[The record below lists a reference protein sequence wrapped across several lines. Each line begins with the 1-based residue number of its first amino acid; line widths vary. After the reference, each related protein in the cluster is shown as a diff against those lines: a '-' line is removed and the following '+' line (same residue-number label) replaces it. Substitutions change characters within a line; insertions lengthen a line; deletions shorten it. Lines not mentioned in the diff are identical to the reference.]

1 MGNVQEERQEWRRP
15 EDVTRFAGI
24 NYDVGY
30 MLLDESPSDLAGQVV
45 AAITAG
51 AIALQQYEVID
62 RSIAKNMVRLP
73 QALPSRHR
81 PECSVVLAAH
91 GRHFGGACAPLV
103 CGLLHTRPSDAL
115 ARCPVARRGHEPRT
129 RS

>member
-1 MGNVQEERQEWRRP
+1 MASALQVGNVQEERQEWRRP

-24 NYDVGY
+24 NYDIGY

-62 RSIAKNMVRLP
+62 RTIAKNMVRPSSAYNLHVHAGVHVFCSRLP
-73 QALPSRHR
+73 VSP
-81 PECSVVLAAH
+81 
-91 GRHFGGACAPLV
+91 ACAV
-103 CGLLHTRPSDAL
+103 LHA
-115 ARCPVARRGHEPRT
+115 ARDSLPVRYDQNQICTVE
-129 RS
+129 